1 MLFDSFLFFLL
12 QLKCSG
18 IQLIVCSLLGDQIF
32 VVTTLDDTSVIQNHD
47 GLTVSDS
54 RQTVRNDEYGPALH
68 QIVHTLLYQCLGTGM
83 AGGSATAARA
93 MEISWRCPWERLA
106 PFPVSMVL

>member
-1 MLFDSFLFFLL
+1 MIKKYQFVLFKKPIDFVYGFFMLFDSFLFFLL

-47 GLTVSDS
+47 GLTVSD
-54 RQTVRNDEYGPALH
+54 G
-68 QIVHTLLYQCLGTGM
+68 
-83 AGGSATAARA
+83 
-93 MEISWRCPWERLA
+93 
-106 PFPVSMVL
+106 